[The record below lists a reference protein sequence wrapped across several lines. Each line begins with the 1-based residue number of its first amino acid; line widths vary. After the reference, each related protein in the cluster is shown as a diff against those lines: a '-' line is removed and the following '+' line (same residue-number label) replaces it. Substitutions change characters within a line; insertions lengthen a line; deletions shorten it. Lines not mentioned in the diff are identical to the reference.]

1 MRRADLGRRLGK
13 TATHI
18 ENEIANGV
26 SIKKVISNLEGEI
39 GLKKGKNIYTS
50 NKIIVP
56 YKDNFFEGALKK
68 ADIIAFDKRLEDL
81 GINNIITHSATAQVI
96 YTFNT
101 PDNTDGV
108 EIRLVAD
115 SEFTDNQGKK
125 HKAFPII
132 KQWQIEMDVDE
143 EENAMATKEI
153 AATRVQEQEIKE
165 VYNKEPIKEK
175 IEECDTKKEVEMMV
189 NNETKTQILYD
200 INTKNEV
207 EMIDEK
213 PSPVSNYKK
222 NIARIVENLFS
233 IRFFGTIASPELINH
248 IINEIHEIYLVKYLE
263 KVFNTIDTEEG
274 IDIIEKIMKNL

>member
-68 ADIIAFDKRLEDL
+68 TDIIAFDKRLEDL
-81 GINNIITHSATAQVI
+81 GINNIITHSATVQVI

-143 EENAMATKEI
+143 EENAIAREEVAAAEEVQEEVKEI
-153 AATRVQEQEIKE
+153 PSKEI
-165 VYNKEPIKEK
+165 
-175 IEECDTKKEVEMMV
+175 IEEDQESTKKEVEEKMI

-207 EMIDEK
+207 EMIDEIVN
-213 PSPVSNYKK
+213 PVSNYKK
-222 NIARIVENLFS
+222 NMARIIENLFS

>member
-1 MRRADLGRRLGK
+1 MRRGDLSRRLGK
-13 TATHI
+13 TATYI
-18 ENEIANGV
+18 ENEIANGARV
-26 SIKKVISNLEGEI
+26 KRVISTLESEI
-39 GLKKGKNIYTS
+39 GLKKGKTIYTS

-56 YKDNFFEGALKK
+56 YKDIFFEGALKR
-68 ADIIAFDKRLEDL
+68 ADIIAFDKRLEDI
-81 GINNIITHSATAQVI
+81 GINNIIAHSATAQVI

-108 EIRLVAD
+108 EIRLVVD

-143 EENAMATKEI
+143 EENAIAREEVAAAEEDQEEVKEI
-153 AATRVQEQEIKE
+153 PSKEI
-165 VYNKEPIKEK
+165 
-175 IEECDTKKEVEMMV
+175 IEEDQESTKKEVEEKMI

-207 EMIDEK
+207 EMIDEIVN
-213 PSPVSNYKK
+213 PVSNYKK
-222 NIARIVENLFS
+222 NMARIIENLFS
-233 IRFFGTIASPELINH
+233 IRFFGTIASAELINH
-248 IINEIHEIYLVKYLE
+248 IIGEIHEIYLVKYLE

-274 IDIIEKIMKNL
+274 INIIEKIMKSL

>member
-143 EENAMATKEI
+143 EENAIAREEVAAAEEVQEEVKEI
-153 AATRVQEQEIKE
+153 PSKEI
-165 VYNKEPIKEK
+165 
-175 IEECDTKKEVEMMV
+175 IEEDQESTKKEVEEKMI

-207 EMIDEK
+207 EMIDEIVN
-213 PSPVSNYKK
+213 PVSNYKK
-222 NIARIVENLFS
+222 NMARIIENLFS

>member
-68 ADIIAFDKRLEDL
+68 TDIIAFDKRLEDL
-81 GINNIITHSATAQVI
+81 GINNIITHSATVQVI

-101 PDNTDGV
+101 PDNTDGI

-143 EENAMATKEI
+143 EENAIAREEVAAAEEVQEEVKEI
-153 AATRVQEQEIKE
+153 PSKEI
-165 VYNKEPIKEK
+165 
-175 IEECDTKKEVEMMV
+175 IEEDQESTKKEVEEKMI

-207 EMIDEK
+207 EMIDEIVN
-213 PSPVSNYKK
+213 PVSNYKK
-222 NIARIVENLFS
+222 NMARIIENLFS
-233 IRFFGTIASPELINH
+233 IRFFGTIASAELINH
-248 IINEIHEIYLVKYLE
+248 IIGEIHEIYLVKYLE

-274 IDIIEKIMKNL
+274 INIIEKIMKNL

>member
-68 ADIIAFDKRLEDL
+68 TDIIAFDKRLEDL
-81 GINNIITHSATAQVI
+81 GINNIITHSATVQVI

-143 EENAMATKEI
+143 EENAIAREEVAAAEEVQEEVKEI
-153 AATRVQEQEIKE
+153 PSKEI
-165 VYNKEPIKEK
+165 
-175 IEECDTKKEVEMMV
+175 IEEDQESTKKEVEEKMI

-207 EMIDEK
+207 EMIDEIVN
-213 PSPVSNYKK
+213 PVSNYKK
-222 NIARIVENLFS
+222 NMARIIENLFS
-233 IRFFGTIASPELINH
+233 IRFFGTIASAELINH
-248 IINEIHEIYLVKYLE
+248 IIGEIHEIYLVKYLE

>member
-68 ADIIAFDKRLEDL
+68 TDIIAFDKRLEDL
-81 GINNIITHSATAQVI
+81 GINNIITHSATVQVI

-101 PDNTDGV
+101 PDNTDGI

-132 KQWQIEMDVDE
+132 KQWQIEMDADE
-143 EENAMATKEI
+143 EENAIAREEVAAAEEVQEEVKEI
-153 AATRVQEQEIKE
+153 PSKEI
-165 VYNKEPIKEK
+165 
-175 IEECDTKKEVEMMV
+175 IEEDQESTKKEVEEKMI

-207 EMIDEK
+207 EMIDEIVN
-213 PSPVSNYKK
+213 PVSNYKK
-222 NIARIVENLFS
+222 NMARIIENLFS
-233 IRFFGTIASPELINH
+233 IRFFGTIASAELINH
-248 IINEIHEIYLVKYLE
+248 IIGEIHEIYLVKYLE

-274 IDIIEKIMKNL
+274 INIIEKIMKSL

>member
-68 ADIIAFDKRLEDL
+68 TDIIAFDKRLEDL
-81 GINNIITHSATAQVI
+81 GINNIITHSATVQVI

-143 EENAMATKEI
+143 EENAMAAKEI
-153 AATRVQEQEIKE
+153 AATRVQEQKIKE
-165 VYNKEPIKEK
+165 VYNEEPIKEK

-213 PSPVSNYKK
+213 PKPIANYRK
-222 NIARIVENLFS
+222 NIARIIENLFS